1 MTTKKELAEQALNAE
16 KDILKE
22 DCSLSRRIRE
32 AQENILKLQEENEK
46 LKAQRP
52 SLLADCKDVSK
63 INKRL
68 KKIEEEI
75 ELNED
80 TITGIKKKR
89 KNMKRE
95 IYNLKCDAKSA
106 FQDYIKEI
114 IGSLKDDYTKTAIKF
129 ADIITEYIT
138 LESICNGNS
147 FFVETISHNDIK
159 NIPNLENRDK
169 PLFEHKY
176 YEISKNNSDRIR
188 EKYNI
193 PSYTVEQINHN
204 D

>member
-1 MTTKKELAEQALNAE
+1 MTTKKELAEQAIQAE
-16 KDILKE
+16 KNILHE
-22 DCSLSRRIRE
+22 DFTFSSRIGE
-32 AQENILKLQEENEK
+32 AQENILKLQEENEN
-46 LKAQRP
+46 LKKQRP
-52 SLLADCKDVSK
+52 SLLADCKDVTK

-75 ELNED
+75 DLNED
-80 TITGIKKKR
+80 TITGIKEKR

-114 IGSLKDDYTKTAIKF
+114 IGSLKDDYTKTATKF

-147 FFVETISHNDIK
+147 FFIETISHNDRSEERRVGK
-159 NIPNLENRDK
+159 E
-169 PLFEHKY
+169 
-176 YEISKNNSDRIR
+176 
-188 EKYNI
+188 
-193 PSYTVEQINHN
+193 
-204 D
+204 